1 MATEPEVTPQSPPQ
15 PAPPPRPKAGGVATS
30 SLFDSGAQLTVIFLS
45 LVGGIVLSRL
55 LGAEGRGRY
64 VFATYIL
71 SSLLMGLG
79 NLGAGLAAQVFVA
92 RTPARLAQ
100 IHTLG
105 VWLCLGCGW
114 LMGGVSVLA
123 FPLLRDSVFDG
134 MEMLHLAVVSFALP
148 FQLYLAV
155 AYGLLIGLGAV
166 RRRAAFEILYQT
178 MQSAAV
184 VIVLLF
190 LRGPSFP
197 DPVSMLV
204 FSYFGLVILAAPVLV
219 RELAR
224 FGALWEKPDQTLRAE
239 FLSYGRQI
247 WFGGIAN
254 EVSWRFD
261 QFLVNG
267 ALGAAPL
274 GIYNLA
280 TTNAARSALAAVSL
294 TRSLYSRVCAAP
306 SREAADLCARGFRQ
320 LLLIGIVMF
329 VGGVAVVPLFPIVY
343 GKEFTETGWLF
354 VIVLVGWLLH
364 NASRMLSMYFT
375 GHLVRPDI
383 PLKVNWG
390 LLPFQLALTWG
401 MLRAHGITGVA
412 IATSISF
419 SATAF
424 AFIWLF
430 AKRGETPSLVEL
442 IHIRRGDIDAWISLA
457 KRLLKHE

>member
-1 MATEPEVTPQSPPQ
+1 MATEPQDPPPNQPQ
-15 PAPPPRPKAGGVATS
+15 PVNPQRPASGAVATS
-30 SLFDSGAQLTVIFLS
+30 SLVDSAAQIAVILLS

-64 VFATYIL
+64 VFATYVL

-114 LMGGVSVLA
+114 LMGGICVGA
-123 FPLLRDSVFDG
+123 WPLLKNTAFDG
-134 MEMLHLAVVSFALP
+134 MQLVHLAIVSIALP

-166 RRRAAFEILYQT
+166 RRRAAFEIGYQT
-178 MQSAAV
+178 LQSAAV
-184 VIVLLF
+184 VIVLVF
-190 LRGPSFP
+190 ATNAKFG
-197 DPVSMLV
+197 DPVTLLV
-204 FSYFGLVILAAPVLV
+204 VSYFSLVILASPVLL
-219 RELAR
+219 RELSR
-224 FGALWEKPDQTLRAE
+224 FGALWQKPDHALRTE
-239 FLSYGRQI
+239 FLNYGRQI

-306 SREAADLCARGFRQ
+306 AREAADLCARGFRQ

-329 VGGVAVVPLFPIVY
+329 IGGVAVVPLFPIVY
-343 GKEFTETGWLF
+343 GAEFAATGPLF

-390 LLPFQLALTWG
+390 LLPFQLALTWV
-401 MLRAHGITGVA
+401 MLKSHGITGVA

-419 SATAF
+419 SATALSF
-424 AFIWLF
+424 VFLF
-430 AKRGETPSLVEL
+430 ASREETPRLVEL
-442 IHIRRGDIDAWISLA
+442 IRIRREDIDAWVTLA
-457 KRLLKHE
+457 KKLLRRQ

>member
-1 MATEPEVTPQSPPQ
+1 MATEPQQNPPNPPQ
-15 PAPPPRPKAGGVATS
+15 PETPQRPPAGGVATS
-30 SLFDSGAQLTVIFLS
+30 SLLDSGAQIAVIFLS
-45 LVGGIVLSRL
+45 LIGGIVLSRL

-114 LMGGVSVLA
+114 LMGGACVA
-123 FPLLRDSVFDG
+123 AWPLLKHTVFDG
-134 MEMLHLAVVSFALP
+134 MQLMHLVVVSVALL

-166 RRRAAFEILYQT
+166 RRRAAFEIVYQT
-178 MQSAAV
+178 LQSAAV

-190 LRGPSFP
+190 LRGPQFP
-197 DPVSMLV
+197 DPVAMLV
-204 FSYFGLVILAAPVLV
+204 LSYFTLVIFAAPVLV
-219 RELAR
+219 RELSR
-224 FGALWEKPDQTLRAE
+224 FGALWQKPESALRAE
-239 FLSYGRQI
+239 FLNYGRQI

-320 LLLIGIVMF
+320 LLLIGLVMF
-329 VGGVAVVPLFPIVY
+329 VGGIAVVPLFPIVY
-343 GKEFTETGWLF
+343 GKEFVDTGFLF

-390 LLPFQLALTWG
+390 LLPFQLGLTWF
-401 MLRAHGITGVA
+401 MLEHHGITGVA

-419 SATAF
+419 SATAI
-424 AFIWLF
+424 AFVWLF
-430 AKRGETPSLVEL
+430 AQREETPPLSEL
-442 IHIRRGDIDAWISLA
+442 IRIRRGDIHAWIALA
-457 KRLLKHE
+457 KRLLKRA